1 MQVNLVPNHEGV
13 DTEQDPYRLT
23 NRSSQPL
30 AAAMTRVDFMK
41 EFLMFETLAST
52 SGG

>member
-23 NRSSQPL
+23 NRCSRRMAGALHRS
-30 AAAMTRVDFMK
+30 
-41 EFLMFETLAST
+41 TL
-52 SGG
+52 